1 MYTDVMH
8 RTQIYL
14 DEQEVSALD
23 AAAERTGASR
33 SELIRRAIRTQY
45 GDRTVAS
52 RVDALRSSAGTWTD
66 RDVTGS
72 ELVDSIRGDVNDRL
86 ARLRPS

>member
-14 DEQEVSALD
+14 DELEVSALD

-33 SELIRRAIRTQY
+33 SELIRRAIRAQY

-52 RVDALRSSAGTWTD
+52 RVEALRSSAGTWTD

-72 ELVDSIRGDVNDRL
+72 EFVDSIRGDVNDRL
-86 ARLRPS
+86 ARLRSS